1 MLTSSSQEL
10 IGQCKINVV
19 YSILLGKETN
29 WKIHD
34 PHPTPFL
41 GLLKILD
48 KEHHFI
54 MPIINENT
62 SIIKNDKCKKK
73 PKKNPKYTK
82 SGIISKYIF
91 STKGFIDFLEQKIPP
106 SPFLDVHE
114 YMISYQKSSSI
125 KKLLISQNLS

>member
-1 MLTSSSQEL
+1 MLMYL
-10 IGQCKINVV
+10 I
-19 YSILLGKETN
+19 
-29 WKIHD
+29 
-34 PHPTPFL
+34 PFL

-62 SIIKNDKCKKK
+62 LIIKNDECKKK
-73 PKKNPKYTK
+73 NEKKPRNTPK
-82 SGIISKYIF
+82 SGIISKYIL
-91 STKGFIDFLEQKIPP
+91 STNGFMDILEQKIPP

-114 YMISYQKSSSI
+114 YMLSYQKSSSI